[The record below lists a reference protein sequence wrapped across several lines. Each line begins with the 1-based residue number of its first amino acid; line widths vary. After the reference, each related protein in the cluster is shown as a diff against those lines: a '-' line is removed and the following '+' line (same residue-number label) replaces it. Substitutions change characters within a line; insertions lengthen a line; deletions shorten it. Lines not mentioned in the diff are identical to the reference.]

1 MSGGGG
7 GDESPL
13 LGANCDVN
21 DVQALLEETERRRW
35 RSIRVMYLTMFLS
48 SVGFSIVMSS
58 IWPFLQKV
66 DPSSSPTFLGWVLA
80 SYSLAQ
86 LFACPALGAWANAK
100 GSSMPLLTS
109 MLLGTA
115 GHVMYMYAHAVH
127 SRGRFLVLAARIFLG
142 LGAGNVAVVRAFASA
157 ATNME
162 ERTPV
167 MANLSACQALGFILG
182 PVLQTVLTW
191 VGEEGVSWPP
201 LALQLNMYTAPALL
215 GAALTLANAILVTCA
230 FWEQKLKTDNSSADS
245 DTPMSLNLLA
255 VITSNI
261 LFFVTLFIFTVF
273 ETIATPLSMHMFAW
287 SRGQAVLYDGL
298 LLAGLGLQAI
308 GVFMAAK
315 PLTPR
320 LGERL
325 LLVVGLVL
333 VLAGYFVLLPWGHQ
347 LPPLAWQ
354 TIDNITESPSSTTAS
369 LTGLSTIAPSE
380 GGPALGQFVQMLK
393 SDDGSGQGCPFI
405 SQPWCLHVPVI
416 RLAQFI
422 CGLVLIGAG
431 YPLCS
436 LTTYSLYSKIL
447 GDRPQGVFMGWL
459 TASGSLARVLGP
471 MFVAQAYVRAG
482 PRIAFGSVAAVVAAA
497 LGLLLATY
505 PHLRPLTPAVMSPE
519 HNEPLSHSPESSIMA
534 DPSDCDQRLPLLD

>member
-1 MSGGGG
+1 
-7 GDESPL
+7 
-13 LGANCDVN
+13 
-21 DVQALLEETERRRW
+21 
-35 RSIRVMYLTMFLS
+35 MYLTMFLS

-230 FWEQKLKTDNSSADS
+230 FWLAGNSKAMC

-354 TIDNITESPSSTTAS
+354 TS

>member
-1 MSGGGG
+1 
-7 GDESPL
+7 
-13 LGANCDVN
+13 
-21 DVQALLEETERRRW
+21 EETERRRW

-86 LFACPALGAWANAK
+86 LFACPALGAWANAR

-142 LGAGNVAVVRAFASA
+142 LGAGTTQAVVRAFASA
-157 ATNME
+157 ATNMD

-230 FWEQKLKTDNSSADS
+230 FWLAGWRARGEGEEVNNVSSETSNARERQY
-245 DTPMSLNLLA
+245 TRMSLNLLA

-287 SRGQAVLYDGL
+287 SRAQAVLYDGL

-320 LGERL
+320 
-325 LLVVGLVL
+325 
-333 VLAGYFVLLPWGHQ
+333 FFQ
-347 LPPLAWQ
+347 
-354 TIDNITESPSSTTAS
+354 
-369 LTGLSTIAPSE
+369 
-380 GGPALGQFVQMLK
+380 
-393 SDDGSGQGCPFI
+393 
-405 SQPWCLHVPVI
+405 
-416 RLAQFI
+416 
-422 CGLVLIGAG
+422 
-431 YPLCS
+431 
-436 LTTYSLYSKIL
+436 
-447 GDRPQGVFMGWL
+447 
-459 TASGSLARVLGP
+459 
-471 MFVAQAYVRAG
+471 
-482 PRIAFGSVAAVVAAA
+482 
-497 LGLLLATY
+497 
-505 PHLRPLTPAVMSPE
+505 
-519 HNEPLSHSPESSIMA
+519 
-534 DPSDCDQRLPLLD
+534 